1 MRSLDSSSRATL
13 WLLAARIVPA
23 TVGLGEGGRRDFEEI
38 VASALMDRSPATR
51 RQFAAFL
58 RVIRFAPLVRWGR
71 TFDRLDGGR
80 QDRVLGWLQD
90 CPVTL
95 IRKGFWGLKV
105 MVFMGYYGRPESWAE
120 IGYEPRFDSRER
132 LDARA

>member
-1 MRSLDSSSRATL
+1 M
-13 WLLAARIVPA
+13 
-23 TVGLGEGGRRDFEEI
+23 GLGEGGRRDFEEI
-38 VASALMDRSPATR
+38 VDSALMDRSPATR

-105 MVFMGYYGRPESWAE
+105 MVFMGYYGRPDSWAE

>member
-1 MRSLDSSSRATL
+1 MRSLDSGSRATL
-13 WLLAARIVPA
+13 WLLAARIVPGA
-23 TVGLGEGGRRDFEEI
+23 VRLDEGGRTDFESI
-38 VASALMDRSPATR
+38 IDDALMDRSPATR
-51 RQFAAFL
+51 RQFGVFL
-58 RVIRFAPLVRWGR
+58 RVIRYGPLVRWGR
-71 TFDRLDGGR
+71 TFNGLDDSR
-80 QDRVLGWLQD
+80 RDRVLSWLQD